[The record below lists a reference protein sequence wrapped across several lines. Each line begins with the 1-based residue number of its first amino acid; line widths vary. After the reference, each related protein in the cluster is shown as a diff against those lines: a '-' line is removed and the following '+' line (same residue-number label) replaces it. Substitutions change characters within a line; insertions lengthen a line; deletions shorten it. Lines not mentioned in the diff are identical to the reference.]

1 MSSYADYAE
10 ISRDFDKTRRPVGT
24 GLLLKALRQVPTAL
38 NRMAVL
44 DAGCGTGSY
53 CKALD
58 GVVGS
63 ITGVDLNPKMIGV
76 ARRKFDGGGRKTRVS
91 FELGSVTSLP
101 FDDGRFG
108 AVMVNQVLHHLP
120 DHPRAGYPMHRA
132 AIREFARVLKPGG
145 VLVVNTSAAR
155 QCLEGFWF
163 YHLIREAA
171 ARLAERFAGLK
182 PLAGMLEDSR
192 LSFTGSAVPDGQVLQ
207 GAAYFNSLG
216 PLDEAWRAGDSAW
229 SLATPGELK
238 RSLEW
243 IRELDDSGVLRR
255 QAWQWDAPR
264 RKIGQQ
270 TFLFAVRK

>member
-1 MSSYADYAE
+1 MSSYADYAQ

-76 ARRKFDGGGRKTRVS
+76 ARRKFDGGARKTRVS

-145 VLVVNTSAAR
+145 EIAI
-155 QCLEGFWF
+155 LEF
-163 YHLIREAA
+163 
-171 ARLAERFAGLK
+171 
-182 PLAGMLEDSR
+182 S
-192 LSFTGSAVPDGQVLQ
+192 QVR
-207 GAAYFNSLG
+207 GALFG
-216 PLDEAWRAGDSAW
+216 PLFRFYFRFLLPKLG
-229 SLATPGELK
+229 SL
-238 RSLEW
+238 
-243 IRELDDSGVLRR
+243 ISGVRGPYQYLPASVSRFPER
-255 QAWQWDAPR
+255 ESLS
-264 RKIGQQ
+264 Q
-270 TFLFAVRK
+270 TMRECGFESVAHRDLTGGVVTLHRGTRPV